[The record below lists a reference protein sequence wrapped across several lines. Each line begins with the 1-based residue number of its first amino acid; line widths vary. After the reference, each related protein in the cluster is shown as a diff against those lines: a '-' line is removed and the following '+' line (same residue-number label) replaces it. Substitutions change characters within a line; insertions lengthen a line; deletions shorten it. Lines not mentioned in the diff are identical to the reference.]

1 MRKEQLLYY
10 RTLSQMEHEF
20 KTTYVKLSQ
29 QAAGFATELL
39 DQTRGSEELE
49 IILNH
54 DTESPMSDMEQEGMT
69 LSRLKLAIKYKQ
81 KDVCHLYRRTQGLC
95 VFWVGPHREPVPGYV
110 TCSVVFL

>member
-1 MRKEQLLYY
+1 MQKEQLLYY

-81 KDVCHLYRRTQGLC
+81 KDVCHLYRGTQGLC

-110 TCSVVFL
+110 TCSVVF

>member
-1 MRKEQLLYY
+1 MSQL
-10 RTLSQMEHEF
+10 EHEF
-20 KTTYVKLSQ
+20 KTTYVKLSN

-54 DTESPMSDMEQEGMT
+54 DTESPMSDVEQEGMT

-81 KDVCHLYRRTQGLC
+81 KEVCVESLPIIHI
-95 VFWVGPHREPVPGYV
+95 
-110 TCSVVFL
+110 